1 MGNATPIKYRGEVLA
16 LVDPTAV
23 KAVEPYVQVRTRPR
37 NLWQRLRGYALK
49 FVFGTCPVD
58 AETEN
63 YTKLCFKDGTW
74 LKLRMPFY
82 EYINEY
88 C

>member
-1 MGNATPIKYRGEVLA
+1 MGNATPIKYKGEVLA

-23 KAVEPYVQVRTRPR
+23 KAVEPYFQVKKKPR
-37 NLWQRLRGYALK
+37 NLWQRLRGWALQ
-49 FVFGTCPVD
+49 VLFGTNPFE
-58 AETEN
+58 AEMES